1 MRSIQNCWYFYFFI
15 QLNQRQEFDTKKI
28 EDFIDEFNKAKYGD
42 PSEREKDLNFKIPE
56 EAIFNKMDEQFED
69 CDRRIKE
76 IKKQIADKLK
86 IEQELE
92 KFEKENLNVKFRF
105 KIRNRK
111 NFRRKKSHTKKSLIS
126 F

>member
-1 MRSIQNCWYFYFFI
+1 
-15 QLNQRQEFDTKKI
+15 
-28 EDFIDEFNKAKYGD
+28 
-42 PSEREKDLNFKIPE
+42 
-56 EAIFNKMDEQFED
+56 MDEQFED